1 MPRKRATLGRR
12 RPKEW
17 ILRLYIA
24 GHSARA
30 AAALRNLEMICEE
43 HLSGKYEIEVIDL
56 LKHPQLARGDQI
68 VAVPTL
74 VRRLPQPIKRIIG
87 DLSNA
92 ERVLVGLDLRPRAR
106 VSRMGA

>member
-1 MPRKRATLGRR
+1 MRRKLRRPTRKR
-12 RPKEW
+12 KEW

-24 GHSARA
+24 GRSARA
-30 AAALRNLEMICEE
+30 EAALRNLKAICEE
-43 HLSGKYEIEVIDL
+43 HLSGCYEIEVIDL

-92 ERVLVGLDLRPRAR
+92 DRVLIGLDLRPRTR
-106 VSRMGA
+106 VSRVGA